1 MILKLHLM
9 PAIKNGI
16 VKDQGELYN
25 GMALNVNLR
34 LKDHNSGKNRFTTP
48 RLFRRIIN
56 FQL

>member
-1 MILKLHLM
+1 M